1 MIVRR
6 MQVLTSVHCIFV
18 QVPIYR
24 YLVTYIVQDYNL
36 MHRLYRQQYLYLHQ
50 FEIGSLRDSRFMFI
64 FYRTKSYSEKLE

>member
-6 MQVLTSVHCIFV
+6 MQVLRSVHCIFV

-36 MHRLYRQQYLYLHQ
+36 MHRLYRQKYLPTSIQ
-50 FEIGSLRDSRFMFI
+50 DREFEKFSIHVYIL
-64 FYRTKSYSEKLE
+64 